1 MSLQLPESME
11 ELVYWTSRSMGE
23 GKIKAWV
30 YREDCPECGKV
41 KMSKPLNEKTGKPKI
56 RAKYY
61 ECPECHHKAD
71 KQEYEETLTANIIYT
86 CPHCKHSSDIQVPF
100 IRKKYKGVVA
110 ILFQCENCN
119 EKIPVTKK
127 MKAVK
132 Q

>member
-1 MSLQLPESME
+1 ME
-11 ELVYWTSRSMGE
+11 ELVYWTSRSMGD

-30 YREDCPECGKV
+30 TKEQCPECGKAL
-41 KMSKPLNEKTGKPKI
+41 MGKPKDKGKVKI

-61 ECPECHHKAD
+61 ECPECHHKVD
-71 KQEYEETLTANIIYT
+71 KPEYEETLTMNIIYT
-86 CPHCKHSSDIQVPF
+86 CSHCKHSGEAQVPF

-110 ILFQCENCN
+110 VVFQCESCN

-132 Q
+132 R